1 MQAGVVM
8 IDYFSVYLQGLP
20 FSAVSLGQITTYP
33 QSSWEEKRIQN
44 KQTKYVNE
52 QQQKFGSDEGKR
64 KTPHIQILD

>member
-1 MQAGVVM
+1 MQAGVVI
-8 IDYFSVYLQGLP
+8 IDYFSVYLQGVP

-33 QSSWEEKRIQN
+33 QSSWEQKRTQN

-52 QQQKFGSDEGKR
+52 QKFGSNEGKR